1 MFAMLL
7 SAVGCVVIGRNEGER
22 LAVCLDSVLRHGIRV
37 VYVDSGSTDDSQSLA
52 RSRGVQV
59 LELDDVQ
66 PFTAAR
72 GRNAGAY
79 YLARMVP
86 GIEFVQFVDGDC
98 ELVPEWLEPAT
109 ARLRERSDLAAVCGR
124 VRERSPERSIYNRLC
139 DIEWNTPVGEALACG
154 GNAMM
159 RLAALQDV
167 GGFNPQLIAGEEPEL
182 CVRLRRAGYRIERLD
197 ADMVLHDAAMTRFE
211 QWWRRSVRA
220 GHAYAE
226 GASMHGASAER
237 HWVSETRRI
246 WFWGAALPSIVLAS
260 ALSTRGGT
268 AILLWVYP
276 FFATRVY
283 SGMRRRGFSRYEA
296 LLYSAFLTL
305 GRFAELQ
312 GMLKYHLR
320 RMRGE
325 TPRLIEYKR
334 AATH

>member
-1 MFAMLL
+1 
-7 SAVGCVVIGRNEGER
+7 VIGRNEGER
-22 LAVCLDSVLRHGIRV
+22 LAVCLDSVVSHAVRV
-37 VYVDSGSTDDSQSLA
+37 VYVDSGSTDDSRSLA
-52 RSRGVQV
+52 HSKGVKV
-59 LELDDVQ
+59 LELDDDQ

-72 GRNAGAY
+72 GRNAGAN
-79 YLARMVP
+79 YLARLVP

-98 ELVPEWLEPAT
+98 ELVPGWLERAA
-109 ARLRERSDLAAVCGR
+109 ARLRERPDLAAVCGR

-139 DIEWNTPVGEALACG
+139 DIEWNTPLGEALACG

-159 RLAALQDV
+159 RLSTLQDV
-167 GGFNPQLIAGEEPEL
+167 GGFNAELIAGEEPEL

-197 ADMVLHDAAMTRFE
+197 ADMVRHDAAMTSFA

-226 GASMHGASAER
+226 GASMHGASPER

-246 WFWGAALPSIVLAS
+246 WFWGALLPSLVLIS
-260 ALSTRGGT
+260 ALLTRGAT
-268 AILLWVYP
+268 AILLWAYP

-283 SGMRRRGFSRYEA
+283 SGMRRRGFSEYEA

-305 GRFAELQ
+305 GRFAELR

-325 TPRLIEYKR
+325 APRLIEYKR
-334 AATH
+334 AATL